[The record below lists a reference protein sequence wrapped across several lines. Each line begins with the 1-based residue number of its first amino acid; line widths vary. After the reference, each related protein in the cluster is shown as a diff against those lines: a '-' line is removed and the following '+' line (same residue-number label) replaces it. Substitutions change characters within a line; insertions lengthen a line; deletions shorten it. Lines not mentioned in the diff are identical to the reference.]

1 MTVQTIEIVITGRVQ
16 KVGFRAC
23 VRRMATDLNITGTVI
38 NLANGKVHIFAS
50 GESIVLE
57 KFISMIYSCP
67 RAVVRDI
74 HTSEIPFRNF
84 EDFSIIKGESRIST
98 GL

>member
-1 MTVQTIEIVITGRVQ
+1 MQTFEIVITGRVQ

-23 VRRMATDLNITGTVI
+23 VRRIATDLNITGTVI
-38 NLANGKVHIFAS
+38 NLPNGKVHIYAS
-50 GESIVLE
+50 GEPMVLE

-67 RAVVRDI
+67 RAVVRDLQTI
-74 HTSEIPFRNF
+74 EIPFKNF
-84 EDFSIIKGESRIST
+84 SDFSVIKRDDRVST

>member
-1 MTVQTIEIVITGRVQ
+1 VQTFEIVISGRVQ

-23 VRRMATDLNITGTVI
+23 VRRIATDLNITGTVF
-38 NLANGKVHIFAS
+38 NLPNGKVHIFAS
-50 GESIVLE
+50 GEPMVLE

-67 RAVVRDI
+67 RAVVRDLQ
-74 HTSEIPFRNF
+74 TFEIPFKNF
-84 EDFSIIKGESRIST
+84 NDFTVIKGEGGINT